1 MIGRQKNSKKIKNN
15 DKNESEEV
23 EVSNLFI

>member
-23 EVSNLFI
+23 EVSNSYI

>member
-1 MIGRQKNSKKIKNN
+1 MIGRQKNSKKIKNT

-23 EVSNLFI
+23 EVSNSYI